1 MRHKRGNKK
10 LSKPTDQR
18 IALLRSLTRA
28 LIINGS
34 IETTDT
40 RAHQL
45 KSYYN
50 KLSTLARK
58 ADHHHFKLALKMLPD
73 KESIHKL
80 FEEYKSKANREG
92 SNLELVKCGFRKGD
106 AAPLTKV
113 TVL

>member
-28 LIINGS
+28 LILQGS

-40 RAHQL
+40 RAQQL
-45 KSYYN
+45 KAYYN
-50 KLSTLARK
+50 KLVTLAKK

-73 KESIHKL
+73 KSSVHKL
-80 FEEYKSKANREG
+80 FEEQKAKAQRNG
-92 SNLELVKCGFRKGD
+92 SYLELIKCGFRKGD